1 MLSVTQVIDGRYTI
15 KRRLGIGG
23 MAEVYL
29 AIDES
34 LGREVAL
41 KVLNPAL
48 AADPA
53 FVERFK
59 REARAVAALNHP
71 NIVAIYNWGEYDG
84 MYYIVME
91 YVPGENLKEQLRQ
104 VRALP
109 EEDALAIAVLV
120 ANALEAAHVRGI
132 VHRDVKPHNILLA
145 PDGRVKVTDFG
156 IAWAAGA
163 SQLTATNAVLG
174 TAHYLSP
181 EQVTHHAI
189 DGRTD
194 VYGLG
199 VVLFEMLTGM
209 TPFTGDTLVA
219 VAMKQATETAPSI
232 RTLRPDL
239 SLRTDAIVR
248 TALAKDPGARF
259 PTAAAMRDAL
269 QAARDA
275 LLRPLSTQT
284 VLAASSP
291 PLAAM
296 PPGNPILPMTS
307 DTDDAAAMTRPVQMR
322 NAPPPFLPSAR
333 RANNDRILPL
343 IAVIALLTL
352 FVVGILAGGRLFGR
366 STGITTAIPAGATQ
380 IAGGLL
386 PLPSPTTPATT
397 TTAATAT
404 VTRTAST
411 PVPASIAPTAS
422 SLITPT
428 VIAVA
433 TPVSPLLV
441 GVPTVPLPTMA
452 LPVPTATIALVLVL
466 PTSVPPTAV
475 PPPPPMPTA
484 TAILPTATVVPPTA
498 VPAPPMVIDPPQAA
512 VDNSTPI
519 GAVRGFYQLVSA
531 HQFDAAASLWSARQQ
546 AQYPPA
552 SNIAGRFANTLEV
565 SVDMA
570 RIANQNAN
578 TATVVLTITEV
589 KQGQAPQ
596 RYNGT
601 WQLVHGP
608 SGWLLDQPNLQ
619 PG

>member
-91 YVPGENLKEQLRQ
+91 YVPGGNLKEQLRQ

-239 SLRTDAIVR
+239 SPRTDAIVR
-248 TALAKDPGARF
+248 TALAKDPGSRF

-269 QAARDA
+269 QDARDA

-284 VLAASSP
+284 VSLPS
-291 PLAAM
+291 LAAM
-296 PPGNPILPMTS
+296 PPGKPVLPIAG
-307 DTDDAAAMTRPVQMR
+307 DAAAAMTRPVQMR
-322 NAPPPFLPSAR
+322 NAPPPFLPPAR
-333 RANNDRILPL
+333 RTNNDRIIPL
-343 IAVIALLTL
+343 VAVVALLML

-366 STGITTAIPAGATQ
+366 STITTTATPAGATQ
-380 IAGGLL
+380 IAGGLP
-386 PLPSPTTPATT
+386 PLSPTMTATAPAT
-397 TTAATAT
+397 A
-404 VTRTAST
+404 TRTAST
-411 PVPASIAPTAS
+411 PVAAIIAPTAS
-422 SLITPT
+422 APTTPPAM
-428 VIAVA
+428 AVA
-433 TPVSPLLV
+433 TAKPALPVAL
-441 GVPTVPLPTMA
+441 PTVPLPTMA
-452 LPVPTATIALVLVL
+452 LPVPTATIAPVLAP

-475 PPPPPMPTA
+475 QPTAVPPTPPMPTA
-484 TAILPTATVVPPTA
+484 TAIPPTATAVPPTA
-498 VPAPPMVIDPPQAA
+498 VPAPPMMVVPPQDVA
-512 VDNSTPI
+512 DNSTPI

-552 SNIAGRFANTLEV
+552 SNIAGRFANTSEV

-570 RIANQNAN
+570 RIVNQNAN
-578 TATVVLTITEV
+578 TATVAVTITEV
-589 KQGQAPQ
+589 KQGQSPQ
-596 RYNGT
+596 RLNGT
-601 WQLVHGP
+601 WQLVRGP
-608 SGWLLDQPNLQ
+608 SGWLLDQPNF
-619 PG
+619 

>member
-104 VRALP
+104 VRAFP

-120 ANALEAAHVRGI
+120 ANALEAAHTRGL

-269 QAARDA
+269 QDARNA
-275 LLRPLSTQT
+275 LLHPLSTQT
-284 VLAASSP
+284 VSF
-291 PLAAM
+291 AAM
-296 PPGNPILPMTS
+296 PPPRGAVPPMAG
-307 DTDDAAAMTRPVQMR
+307 DADAAAAAAMTRPVQMR
-322 NAPPPFLPSAR
+322 NAPPPFLPPAR
-333 RANNDRILPL
+333 RANNDRIIPL
-343 IAVIALLTL
+343 VAVIALLML

-366 STGITTAIPAGATQ
+366 STVIATATPVGATQ

-386 PLPSPTTPATT
+386 PSLSPTTT
-397 TTAATAT
+397 TTAPATA
-404 VTRTAST
+404 TRTAST
-411 PVPASIAPTAS
+411 PVAAIIAPTAPA
-422 SLITPT
+422 LTTPT
-428 VIAVA
+428 AMAMVVA
-433 TPVSPLLV
+433 TPVSPLPVAL
-441 GVPTVPLPTMA
+441 PTVLPPTVA
-452 LPVPTATIALVLVL
+452 LPAPTATITLVLVP
-466 PTSVPPTAV
+466 PTVVPPTAV
-475 PPPPPMPTA
+475 PPTPLVPTA
-484 TAILPTATVVPPTA
+484 TAIPPTATAVPPTA
-498 VPAPPMVIDPPQAA
+498 VPAPPMMIAPPQAVA
-512 VDNSTPI
+512 DNSTPI

-552 SNIAGRFANTLEV
+552 SNIAGRFANTSEI

-570 RIANQNAN
+570 HIVNQNAN
-578 TATVVLTITEV
+578 TATVAVTITEV
-589 KQGQAPQ
+589 KQGQSPQ
-596 RYNGT
+596 RLNGT

-608 SGWLLDQPNLQ
+608 SGWLLDQPNF
-619 PG
+619 

>member
-296 PPGNPILPMTS
+296 PPGNSVLPMTS
-307 DTDDAAAMTRPVQMR
+307 DTDAAAAMTRPVQMR

-333 RANNDRILPL
+333 RANNDRIIPL
-343 IAVIALLTL
+343 VAVIALLTL
-352 FVVGILAGGRLFGR
+352 FVVGILAGGHLFGR
-366 STGITTAIPAGATQ
+366 STGITTATPVGATQ

-386 PLPSPTTPATT
+386 PSPSPTTPAT
-397 TTAATAT
+397 AT
-404 VTRTAST
+404 VTRAAST
-411 PVPASIAPTAS
+411 PVAAIIAPTAP

-433 TPVSPLLV
+433 TATAKPALPV

-452 LPVPTATIALVLVL
+452 LPAPTATIALVLVP

-475 PPPPPMPTA
+475 PPPPPPMPTA
-484 TAILPTATVVPPTA
+484 TAIPPTATVVPPTA
-498 VPAPPMVIDPPQAA
+498 LPAPPMVIDPPQAA

-552 SNIAGRFANTLEV
+552 INIAGRFANTSEI

-578 TATVVLTITEV
+578 TATVAVTITEV

-596 RYNGT
+596 RLNGT
-601 WQLVHGP
+601 WQLVRGP

>member
-104 VRALP
+104 VRAFP

-209 TPFTGDTLVA
+209 TPFSGDTLVA

-239 SLRTDAIVR
+239 SPRTDAIVR

-269 QAARDA
+269 QDARDA

-284 VLAASSP
+284 VSLPS
-291 PLAAM
+291 LAAM
-296 PPGNPILPMTS
+296 PPGKPVLPIAG
-307 DTDDAAAMTRPVQMR
+307 DAAAAMTRPVQMR
-322 NAPPPFLPSAR
+322 NAPPPFLPPAR
-333 RANNDRILPL
+333 RANNDRIIPL
-343 IAVIALLTL
+343 VAVVALLML

-366 STGITTAIPAGATQ
+366 STITTTATPAGATQ
-380 IAGGLL
+380 IAGGLP
-386 PLPSPTTPATT
+386 PLSPTMTATAPAT
-397 TTAATAT
+397 A
-404 VTRTAST
+404 TRTAST
-411 PVPASIAPTAS
+411 PVAAIIAPTAS
-422 SLITPT
+422 APTTPPAM
-428 VIAVA
+428 AVA
-433 TPVSPLLV
+433 TATAKPALPVAL
-441 GVPTVPLPTMA
+441 PTVPLPTMA
-452 LPVPTATIALVLVL
+452 LPVPTTTIAPVLVP
-466 PTSVPPTAV
+466 PTSVPPTVVQPTAV
-475 PPPPPMPTA
+475 PPTPPMPTA
-484 TAILPTATVVPPTA
+484 TAIPPTATAVPPTA
-498 VPAPPMVIDPPQAA
+498 VPAPPMMIAPPQDTA
-512 VDNSTPI
+512 DNSTPI
-519 GAVRGFYQLVSA
+519 GAVRSFYQLVSA

-546 AQYPPA
+546 AQYPPG
-552 SNIAGRFANTLEV
+552 SNITGRFANTSEV

-578 TATVVLTITEV
+578 TATVAVTITEV

-601 WQLVHGP
+601 WQLVRGP